1 MEINLLENKDAYI
14 ILKKAKNSRDF
25 LMRLSAL
32 TDEKLVKGE
41 TLIFFDE
48 VQECK
53 EIVTAIKFLV
63 EEGSF
68 QYILSGSLLGVD
80 LKDIKSLPVGYM
92 GVLRMY
98 PLDFE
103 EFLQALGVNTNIIS
117 NLKECFE
124 KEIPVDEFVNEKIL
138 SLYHLYLMIG
148 GMPRVVQSYVENN
161 NLNSVLTEQN
171 TVLAL
176 YKKDI
181 AKYDATNKLKIEDA
195 FNLIP
200 SELNSKNKR
209 FVVKDISPK
218 ANFSLN
224 AIYDT
229 FLWLKE
235 SGVGLPTFCVDEP
248 VVPLLLSKKK
258 NLFKLFLSDIGLLAA
273 LYGKDSQLSLLKE
286 ELNINFGA
294 IYENA
299 VAQELQAHGYDL
311 YYFCSK
317 KQGELD
323 FLIEEKGK
331 VVPIEVKSGKDY
343 HRHNA
348 LSNVMKN
355 PDYQI
360 EKAYVLYNGNLK
372 VENLEGKLLIDDS
385 KVKKSKRI
393 VYMPIY
399 MTMFLDKT
407 QLGTDLIYKVD
418 IDSLNKYVG
427 A

>member
-92 GVLRMY
+92 DVLRMY

-273 LYGKDSQLSLLKE
+273 LYGKDIQLSLLKE

-299 VAQELQAHGYDL
+299 VA
-311 YYFCSK
+311 
-317 KQGELD
+317 
-323 FLIEEKGK
+323 
-331 VVPIEVKSGKDY
+331 
-343 HRHNA
+343 
-348 LSNVMKN
+348 
-355 PDYQI
+355 
-360 EKAYVLYNGNLK
+360 
-372 VENLEGKLLIDDS
+372 
-385 KVKKSKRI
+385 
-393 VYMPIY
+393 
-399 MTMFLDKT
+399 
-407 QLGTDLIYKVD
+407 
-418 IDSLNKYVG
+418 
-427 A
+427 